1 MNTSVDTLVP
11 KTQILKWKEVYS
23 LALLNAA
30 VVISWIAY
38 HEYQP
43 VLMEKMEITHLL
55 DFLVISKAI
64 ILVLIPPFAGWLS
77 DYILQR
83 NGKYL
88 IVFTIGIGAT
98 AMIFMVVATLISTH
112 HLMDIKTLL
121 PFMIVLWLISMNLF
135 ISPANSMIEAFAPAQ
150 KLPIVMG
157 FLFLITELLY
167 ALEPVIVGLVSFFGD
182 TLTFVVG
189 GVLIAGAGVVFHVVS
204 SDEVLQR
211 KQELLT
217 KQNNKGQPFISYLA
231 ILVIG
236 LVLGLGKAFLIEFV
250 PEVVERRYPELG
262 SMGEYLSFGLLGL
275 SALIGFTV
283 ARYVSSK
290 NLSHVIMIGFGILFI
305 GLISLIFIQNQIW
318 IVFGGLL
325 TACSFSI
332 INISGLPFAIRH
344 LTVHHIT
351 YGVGIYIGASEV
363 ATGIFEYLFR

>member
-1 MNTSVDTLVP
+1 MNSSLDALVP
-11 KTQILKWKEVYS
+11 KTDILKWREVYS

-43 VLMEKMEITHLL
+43 ILMEKMEITHLL
-55 DFLVISKAI
+55 DFLVITKAI
-64 ILVLIPPFAGWLS
+64 ILVIIPPFAGWLS
-77 DYILQR
+77 DYILRR

-121 PFMIVLWLISMNLF
+121 PFMIVLWLVSMNLF

-150 KLPIVMG
+150 QLPIVMG

-182 TLTFVVG
+182 TLTFIVG
-189 GVLIAGAGVVFHVVS
+189 GILIAGAGVVFHVVS

-211 KQELLT
+211 KQELLSNHDGK
-217 KQNNKGQPFISYLA
+217 KQTFLSYVA

-236 LVLGLGKAFLIEFV
+236 LVLGLAKAFLIEFV
-250 PEVVERRYPELG
+250 PEILEKRHPELG
-262 SMGEYLSFGLLGL
+262 DWGQYLSFGLLGL
-275 SALIGFTV
+275 SAFIGFAV
-283 ARYVSSK
+283 AKYVSSK
-290 NLSHVIMIGFGILFI
+290 RLSIIIMVSFCSLFFGLLTLILTQNLLFMVVG
-305 GLISLIFIQNQIW
+305 GLI
-318 IVFGGLL
+318 
-325 TACSFSI
+325 TACSFSF
-332 INISGLPFAIRH
+332 INVSGLPFVIRH

-351 YGVGIYIGASEV
+351 YGVGIYIGASEIS
-363 ATGIFEYLFR
+363 TGIFEYLFR